1 MFENKQK
8 IIGYAAGKIAQETT
22 PKTCAGNSK
31 QAVPLLFFFFLP
43 SIAILSSWLNR
54 HNLAEQLR
62 IGDRPSL

>member
-8 IIGYAAGKIAQETT
+8 IIGYAARKIAQETT

-31 QAVPLLFFFFLP
+31 QAVPLFFFLL

>member
-8 IIGYAAGKIAQETT
+8 IIGYAARKIAQETT
-22 PKTCAGNSK
+22 PKTCVGNSK
-31 QAVPLLFFFFLP
+31 QAVPLLFFFFLI
-43 SIAILSSWLNR
+43 SIAILSRWLNR